1 MAKIINIGSIN
12 IDHVYKLPH
21 FVRPGETLTS
31 SDYEIFP
38 GGKGLNQSIACAMAG
53 LSVIHAGCIGNDTA
67 WLMEV
72 LEGLDIDT
80 KNIKIINQTT
90 GHAVIQVIPTGEN
103 AIVIYPGANR
113 CVDKD
118 LIENVLENCD
128 LADMV
133 LLQNEISN
141 VADAIHMAKDCGK
154 EVVFNP
160 APMTPEVL
168 QYPLELV
175 DLFILNQ
182 TEAHGLTGETDPP
195 KIREVM
201 LNRYP
206 KASTLLTLGS
216 NGSMFFE
223 ANVNLFQP
231 AISVNAVDTTAAGDT
246 FIGYFLSYWIK
257 HENAVRAM
265 FLAAN
270 AAAICVTREG
280 AAYSIPSFA
289 EVAKFILDRHNDN

>member
-1 MAKIINIGSIN
+1 MSKIINIGSIN
-12 IDHVYKLPH
+12 IDHVYKLPR

-53 LSVIHAGCIGNDTA
+53 LPVIHAGCIGNDKP

-72 LEGLDIDT
+72 LKGLDIDT
-80 KNIKIINQTT
+80 ENIQVMDQPT
-90 GHAVIQVIPTGEN
+90 GHAMIQVIPSGEN

-113 CVDKD
+113 CVDKE
-118 LIENVLENCD
+118 LIGNVLQNCD

-141 VADAIHMAKDCGK
+141 VADAIRMAKDCGM

-182 TEAHGLTGETDPP
+182 TEAYGLTGETDPP

-246 FIGYFLSYWIK
+246 FIGYFLSHWMTHYDAAK
-257 HENAVRAM
+257 AM

-289 EVAKFILDRHNDN
+289 EVARFILDRHNDN